1 MADVVEKVEHVG
13 CVGALTRSIKNVFG
27 GIVLIICFF
36 PLVFFNEYNA
46 VTTAKSLDEGAA
58 AVVSIAAERID
69 ESNEGSLVHISG
81 VATATEDVRDEEF
94 GLTVD
99 ALRLRRVVEM
109 YQWEESS
116 TTKTEGNK
124 KRTTYRYN
132 MDWQDTLID
141 SKRFEER
148 AGHQNPTQMPY
159 LEQVVNAANVSIGA
173 FSLNRSQLEE
183 LDDFEDIQAS
193 QSPLTDRGTPRDQ
206 WLYLDGAKP
215 GTPNVGDVRVG
226 FEQIPEGPVSII
238 AKQVGNTF
246 EPFRAKAGGSVSL
259 ITQGTQ
265 SADEMFATAK
275 RNNMLMTW
283 FFRLGGFLMCLGG
296 FRLVMGP
303 LEVISSRI
311 PLIGSLFS
319 VGISLVSLL
328 LALPLTLLVI
338 GLSWLVVRPLLA
350 IGLLVVGGG
359 FFALLVVLVGYAYM
373 NFKGDEVE

>member
-1 MADVVEKVEHVG
+1 MPPQEH
-13 CVGALTRSIKNVFG
+13 CLRHAS
-27 GIVLIICFF
+27 
-36 PLVFFNEYNA
+36 
-46 VTTAKSLDEGAA
+46 
-58 AVVSIAAERID
+58 
-69 ESNEGSLVHISG
+69 

-193 QSPLTDRGTPRDQ
+193 QPPLTDRGTPRDQ

-319 VGISLVSLL
+319 VGISLVALL